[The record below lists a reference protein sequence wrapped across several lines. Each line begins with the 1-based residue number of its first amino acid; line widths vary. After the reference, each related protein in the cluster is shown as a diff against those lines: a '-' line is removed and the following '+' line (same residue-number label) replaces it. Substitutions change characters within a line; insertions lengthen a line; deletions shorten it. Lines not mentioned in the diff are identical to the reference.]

1 MCNLIE
7 YSSNYSNTTGSL
19 WFYSKDEA
27 VNLNDIIA
35 NIYDFTSFRFKAKL
49 FGNTVAYRNNSILK
63 KCNNRSTIKISK

>member
-35 NIYDFTSFRFKAKL
+35 NIYDFKSFRYKAKL
-49 FGNTVAYRNNSILK
+49 LENSCIQK
-63 KCNNRSTIKISK
+63 